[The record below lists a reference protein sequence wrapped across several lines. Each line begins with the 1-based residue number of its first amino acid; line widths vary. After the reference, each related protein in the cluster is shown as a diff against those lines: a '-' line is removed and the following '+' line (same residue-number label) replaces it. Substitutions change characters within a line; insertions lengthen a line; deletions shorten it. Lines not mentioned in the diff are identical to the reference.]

1 MTDRL
6 GEASATNPRPPC
18 GAGPPGI
25 RVRVV
30 APSGTPSTVRY
41 VAHLLED
48 ILGAQRDESFV
59 LSVCAARKPSG
70 WRLVHGTLLAVPE
83 ACAEMSW
90 SDWHRTA
97 SHGRGSHSQSLPAEV
112 LVSGDTWLLARQT
125 LTADEAADWLEAG
138 TGSISPADWEPAKLD
153 LPAIGNV
160 PQLSAE
166 LSAPAAVLRVLPHVD
181 SAISVL
187 IAGLGRPAE
196 AMMWAESS
204 DTRLEVPDIVDV
216 GGQWC
221 AGPTRNLTGIHIT
234 PPDIAP
240 LLATASGLLVGRAE
254 RRAWLR
260 DSKGDGKFEL
270 FNVDLS
276 WDPDLI
282 GLHDLELTHEQFVG
296 DDVASSVVIRLED
309 LDTEA
314 VDDKG
319 QCQVSLVSLG
329 SKIRHGVTL
338 RTVDGDLLDR
348 SGPYPLVER
357 VEVGIE
363 INGQAQT
370 PVVVGE
376 RRPSVTLDDR
386 SERARAIEADVKRV
400 LRSGA
405 QARIIADKATAVARL
420 IGHLEGAR
428 DELCIL
434 DRFFGQHLQEW
445 RLLDSV
451 PVPVRVLTGKL
462 EKDPS
467 GGVAVP
473 TFGRNV
479 TVRYRRKAPIHERI
493 YFWRGGGIV
502 LGGSPSTFGE
512 SPLRLTRLREAEIAE
527 WRQIFEG
534 EWRSPLYTALAG
546 RPLV

>member
-1 MTDRL
+1 VTDRL

-18 GAGPPGI
+18 AAGPPGI

-41 VAHLLED
+41 VGHLLED

-59 LSVCAARKPSG
+59 LSVCAARNRSG

-97 SHGRGSHSQSLPAEV
+97 SHG
-112 LVSGDTWLLARQT
+112 
-125 LTADEAADWLEAG
+125 LEAG

-204 DTRLEVPDIVDV
+204 DTRLDVPEIVDV

-221 AGPTRNLTGIHIT
+221 AGATRNLTGIHIT
-234 PPDIAP
+234 PPHIAP
-240 LLATASGLLVGRAE
+240 PLATAPGLLVGRAE

-260 DSKGDGKFEL
+260 DSKGERTFEL
-270 FNVDLS
+270 FNVELS

-309 LDTEA
+309 LDTA
-314 VDDKG
+314 SVDEKG
-319 QCQVSLVSLG
+319 QCQISLVSLG
-329 SKIRHGVTL
+329 SGIRHGVTL

-348 SGPYPLVER
+348 SGPYPLAER
-357 VEVGIE
+357 VEVGLE
-363 INGQAQT
+363 TDGEPQA

-376 RRPSVTLDDR
+376 KRSPVSFDER
-386 SERARAIEADVKRV
+386 SERARNIESEVKQV

-420 IGHLEGAR
+420 TAHLEGAR

-434 DRFFGQHLQEW
+434 DRFFGQHLEEW

-451 PVPVRVLTGKL
+451 PVPIRVLTGKL

-473 TFGRNV
+473 TFGPNV

-493 YFWRGGGIV
+493 YFWSGSGIV

-512 SPLRLTRLREAEIAE
+512 SPLRITRLREAEMSE
-527 WRQIFEG
+527 WRQIFEA
-534 EWRSPLYTALAG
+534 EWRSPLYTELTGLPLA
-546 RPLV
+546 